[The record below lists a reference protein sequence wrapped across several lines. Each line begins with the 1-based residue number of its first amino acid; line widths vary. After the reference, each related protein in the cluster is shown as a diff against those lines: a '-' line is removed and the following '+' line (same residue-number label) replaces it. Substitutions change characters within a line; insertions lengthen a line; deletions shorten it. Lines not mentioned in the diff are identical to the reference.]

1 MNEEIVELLVRLAC
15 GESAEPPV
23 LGTVALHGERFR
35 VWKQGERRRVETV
48 DGELRSIRTPER
60 SLDFPVGGGVP
71 VESSPGAFD
80 HDEEDEPWVLIRRP
94 DLRELDLRERRLDGS
109 VVRGQRFGRETA
121 TFTLP
126 EREDEEIGL
135 TYVLDVTTGMPLE
148 LVEDGEEVLRW
159 HELEVVD
166 AIDPQLLSW
175 DGEVTESGWF
185 AYVGVALDRDDEVV
199 SGDPIPASLTR
210 RLSER
215 ARRRVELR
223 DSLGMGD
230 LVVEAPLEFEDLDV
244 EAESIWI
251 CLEPRARVSIQGAVS
266 PDDLGFEGPT
276 WTTADGWTWAIHV
289 EGVDDPSIERTVRER
304 ITRWR
309 EREAT

>member
-15 GESAEPPV
+15 GEGAEPPV
-23 LGTVALHGERFR
+23 RGTVSLHGERFR
-35 VWKQGERRRVETV
+35 VWKHGERRRVESA
-48 DGELRSIRTPER
+48 DGELRSIREPER
-60 SLDFPVGGGVP
+60 SLDFPAGGGVP

-126 EREDEEIGL
+126 DPEDEELGL
-135 TYVLDVTTGMPLE
+135 TYVLDVATGMPLE
-148 LVEDGEEVLRW
+148 IVEDGEEILRW
-159 HELEVVD
+159 DELEVVD
-166 AIDPQLLSW
+166 AIDQGLLSW

-185 AYVGVALDRDDEVV
+185 AYVGVSSDGTVSSDR
-199 SGDPIPASLTR
+199 PIPEGAR
-210 RLSER
+210 RQLAER
-215 ARRRVELR
+215 ARREAELR
-223 DSLGMGD
+223 EQLALHD
-230 LVVEAPLEFEDLDV
+230 LSAEVPLELEDADV
-244 EAESIWI
+244 DEEMTSIWI
-251 CLEPRARVSIQGAVS
+251 SLASRARVSVQGAVS
-266 PDDLGFEGPT
+266 PEELDFEGPT

-309 EREAT
+309 EREAP

>member
-15 GESAEPPV
+15 GEGAEPPV
-23 LGTVALHGERFR
+23 RGTIEIHEERFR
-35 VWKQGERRRVETV
+35 IWKHGPSRRVETV

-94 DLRELDLRERRLDGS
+94 DLGELDLRGRRLDGP
-109 VVRGQRFGRETA
+109 VTRGQRFGRETA
-121 TFTLP
+121 TLFLP
-126 EREDEEIGL
+126 DPEDPELGL

-148 LVEDGEEVLRW
+148 FLEDGYQVLRW

-166 AIDPQLLSW
+166 AIDPGLLSW

-185 AYVGVALDRDDEVV
+185 AYVGVAVGPDGEVESDGHVPESLRRHMREEARRNAELEAKLALHDFSAEVPLEFRVDTSGPDLV
-199 SGDPIPASLTR
+199 SLSLSTRASLTVWGTAVPDP
-210 RLSER
+210 E
-215 ARRRVELR
+215 EL
-223 DSLGMGD
+223 D
-230 LVVEAPLEFEDLDV
+230 
-244 EAESIWI
+244 ES
-251 CLEPRARVSIQGAVS
+251 S
-266 PDDLGFEGPT
+266 
-276 WTTADGWTWAIHV
+276 WTTADGWTWTSDCDGI
-289 EGVDDPSIERTVRER
+289 DDPRLLAAVRER

-309 EREAT
+309 DSGTP